1 MAVSFEQFVV
11 DPKGDDPENWPAKR
25 VANGVGITWGE
36 VIERTEERNGAH
48 RSVDADPRWSSS
60 DCSIRNEPRGSGV
73 VKVAL
78 EPCSQD

>member
-48 RSVDADPRWSSS
+48 RSVEHRSP
-60 DCSIRNEPRGSGV
+60 V
-73 VKVAL
+73 VF
-78 EPCSQD
+78 